1 MGDQKP
7 KNPLDAFWA
16 DLGDKEKLNVRS
28 YGSSKRNLQDKKA
41 HGVKHGKPHTNHR
54 KRRG

>member
-16 DLGDKEKLNVRS
+16 DLGDKEKKYVRS
-28 YGSSKRNLQDKKA
+28 YRSNKRDLQNKKA
-41 HGVKHGKPHTNHR
+41 HGVKHGKPSTDHR